1 MEKLT
6 SVAGEREF
14 GPALGRVGG
23 FLFYYF
29 PQQFL
34 AENQKLQD
42 AGPAG
47 DPLSGAR
54 IPALVN

>member
-1 MEKLT
+1 M
-6 SVAGEREF
+6 AGEREF

-34 AENQKLQD
+34 AEIQKLQD